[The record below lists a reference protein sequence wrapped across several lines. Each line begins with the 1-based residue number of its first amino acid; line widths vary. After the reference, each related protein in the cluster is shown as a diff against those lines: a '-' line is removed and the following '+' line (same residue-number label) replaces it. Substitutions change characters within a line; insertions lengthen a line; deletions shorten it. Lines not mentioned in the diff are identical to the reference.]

1 MRRAG
6 RSAHGPAGRLV
17 AHVVIACLVAALTAC
32 DDPHALDPRPG
43 RITPGA
49 APVTFPSED
58 GQGLAGRLWTNDRS
72 RILVYLHEYREDESR
87 WWPLAEEPV
96 AGQPSVLTFDFR
108 GHGAS
113 TGAPDDIEG
122 TTRDVQAA
130 IRFVRAR
137 GFDDIAL
144 IGAGMGA
151 AAGMLAVADDPSIGV
166 IGLST
171 PMEFG
176 GLRPIDVA
184 PRFHGRL
191 VLVAARDDL
200 SAAHSYEQLAAAA
213 EVPPERRELIDGRA
227 HGAELLAGAKGYS
240 LRRFYE
246 KTLPGMFRR

>member
-6 RSAHGPAGRLV
+6 RIAHGPAGLML
-17 AHVVIACLVAALTAC
+17 AACLVAALAAC
-32 DDPHALDPRPG
+32 EDPHALDPRPE
-43 RITPGA
+43 RTTPGA
-49 APVTFPSED
+49 TPVSFVTAD
-58 GQGLAGRLWTNDRS
+58 GLRLTGRLWTNDPS

-113 TGAPDDIEG
+113 EGLPEDIVG
-122 TTRDVQAA
+122 MTQDVQAA

-137 GFDDIAL
+137 DFDDIAL

-151 AAGMLAVADDPSIGV
+151 AAGMLAVADEPAIGV

-176 GLRPIDVA
+176 GLRTIDVA
-184 PRFHGRL
+184 PKFTGRL
-191 VLVAARDDL
+191 VLVAAREDL
-200 SAAHSYEQLAAAA
+200 SARYSYEQLVDAA

-227 HGAELLAGAKGYS
+227 HGVELLAGAKGYS

-246 KTLPGMFRR
+246 KALPGLFRR